1 MIIFAEFEINI
12 EELMLGYLVSTWGLL
27 SGFHES

>member
-12 EELMLGYLVSTWGLL
+12 EELMLGYLYIPNGI
-27 SGFHES
+27 